1 MFRTWVVAVAG
12 LAALWPHVVVAQ
24 SVDRPK
30 ADVQAGDA
38 WVYEEKDELTGFH
51 IRTFTSLVTEV
62 SPKEITINNLNKDNN
77 NRGFVVF
84 DHDWNRL
91 VLGNQKYTP
100 HDGHGIRRPLAVG
113 KEWKSEFITRNTQS
127 GVNTKSQ
134 SISKVVAK
142 ETITTP
148 AGTFETFK
156 IDRQVK
162 AFNAADPTRS
172 NETQFLMW
180 FAPEINHWVRRTINV
195 RADKRL
201 RSSSTDELMEIMKK
215 EQAAAPN

>member
-1 MFRTWVVAVAG
+1 MFRTWVAAVAG

-30 ADVQAGDA
+30 DVQAGDA

-77 NRGFVVF
+77 GRGYVVF

-100 HDGHGIRRPLAVG
+100 HDGHGIRWPLTVG
-113 KEWKSEFITRNTQS
+113 KEWKSEFITRNTQT

-142 ETITTP
+142 ESITTP

-162 AFNAADPTRS
+162 GFNVADPTRS
-172 NETQFLMW
+172 TETQFLMW
-180 FAPEINHWVRRTINV
+180 FAPEINH
-195 RADKRL
+195 
-201 RSSSTDELMEIMKK
+201 TDSG
-215 EQAAAPN
+215 